1 MSRLMIDAHVHLH
14 PGVDPWDVL
23 TQAHARIGAGVT
35 SVFMLAEQQGCA
47 MFDALKGRA
56 RSTAEPESLWLGDDI
71 LLLAGRQVVSAEK
84 LEILALATDAQFADG
99 TPAQP
104 LIEGMHWADAL
115 IVLPWGV
122 GKWLGARG
130 RLVDRLLAQD
140 GEGRLLLGDNG
151 GRPLFWPES
160 RFGTR
165 MTLRGSD
172 PLPLKGDAG
181 RIGSFGT
188 MLEGTVSRDRPGRD
202 LRALIRSA
210 GARAQH
216 YGALASPTK
225 FLSNQLRLRMAS

>member
-1 MSRLMIDAHVHLH
+1 MPRLMIDAHVHLH

-23 TQAHARIGAGVT
+23 TRAHKRMAVGAT
-35 SVFMLAEQQGCA
+35 SVFMLAEQQGHM

-56 RSTAEPESLWLGDDI
+56 RGTAEPESLWLSDDI

-99 TPAQP
+99 TPAQQ
-104 LIEGMHWADAL
+104 LVEGMIWADAL

-130 RLVDRLLAQD
+130 RLVDRLLGQD

-151 GRPLFWPES
+151 GRPSFWPEP
-160 RFGTR
+160 RFRTR
-165 MTLRGSD
+165 TLLRGSD
-172 PLPLKGDAG
+172 PLPLRGDAR

-188 MLEGTVSRDRPGRD
+188 MMEGAVSRDRPGRD

-210 GARAQH
+210 GAQAQH
-216 YGALASPTK
+216 YGALASPAK
-225 FLSNQLRLRMAS
+225 FLGNQLRLRMA